1 MKGQRE
7 EWALRLCDGSMAASK
22 LLVRRLCTNWCLCT
36 DVLLDDSS
44 ASASVNKS
52 YCNLAE
58 QHQPGCFDAVR
69 TADAIGGAT
78 LSLASSRMLYPLPYM
93 RGRLR

>member
-44 ASASVNKS
+44 ASASVNK
-52 YCNLAE
+52 
-58 QHQPGCFDAVR
+58 
-69 TADAIGGAT
+69 
-78 LSLASSRMLYPLPYM
+78 
-93 RGRLR
+93 